1 MIRRPP
7 RSTRTDTLLPYTTLF
22 RSGYESRKGQDL
34 AVAMLEH
41 LSPQLRKIVRLRCV
55 CRIVDSQFHD
65 RLFELAAL
73 QKGQVSLSAALSR
86 VQAQELIRNADIVL
100 VCSRD
105 ESFFLVVVEALTQVE
120 IVVCSQDVRA
130 AELLENGKRA
140 FVAALPDPYDK
151 IGRRLSRERGCKSV

>member
-41 LSPQLRKIVRLRCV
+41 LSPQLRKIVRLRCF

-86 VQAQELIRNADIVL
+86 VQAQEMIRNR
-100 VCSRD
+100 S
-105 ESFFLVVVEALTQVE
+105 EEHTS
-120 IVVCSQDVRA
+120 
-130 AELLENGKRA
+130 ELQSLMRISYAVFCLK
-140 FVAALPDPYDK
+140 K
-151 IGRRLSRERGCKSV
+151 KTTTH